1 MPGADGASS
10 SSAHP
15 HSPPI
20 PDAEKQRI
28 RDILSTCY
36 SDGIMPR
43 RLSPNTSPNTVEV
56 GEDYVRVTINP
67 EVLRIQADWLKE
79 HVVTILYGDET
90 TSLPVEVKKR
100 LVRIYEDG
108 WATSRAIN
116 APPKRGLFHNEC
128 KNLVTYV
135 SASAQVATF
144 MLRKGHE
151 KVTLDRK
158 VYSLTFQPWMN
169 DFQLQEWRETM
180 RFNYFWIKCLQVPV
194 SAMPQL
200 ENVVEEA
207 FGQILKSYPAF
218 KEPNSPE
225 LLNIRFDL
233 VSSARLRFKPW
244 LCLDLAEHGYVE
256 LEVIGADTP
265 WCASCKQFYHFA
277 GDPSCPKNKNRN
289 SKGQEGQSGQDEG
302 SGGGRDK
309 EKGEEREKDPEK
321 GPEKE
326 HESEGGDGKSE
337 GNQGDEGTRLGK
349 SKGEDRN
356 TESNVKGKG
365 KDTRGRNRR
374 VLGRKQ
380 QKKVYR
386 QVRKAAAKGK
396 EESHKDTEMEEA
408 TEGGEK
414 EGEKQPIDVSEQ
426 EEGNGGQGGGQGE
439 ETVEEK
445 GKDKKESPA
454 LPTAE
459 KEETPALPLRRTG
472 SILEEGEDQPHP
484 HPPSSTLSPASK
496 PEEIQE
502 VGKDIRSEAE
512 GMHTGIEN
520 ERDQHPTPK
529 GSRRD
534 FTETK
539 GGGGMINLIHESMM
553 TKDKFAEEEGLGA
566 SEGSEETN
574 SSEDIDPSENSKSPR
589 ERWDEDEEEVGT
601 GGEEE
606 GKQANGEDWK
616 SDADSEEE
624 AEEDF
629 LGVVGN
635 SLSGE
640 GNGEGEEEEDEEVRD
655 DGFSD

>member
-1 MPGADGASS
+1 
-10 SSAHP
+10 
-15 HSPPI
+15 
-20 PDAEKQRI
+20 
-28 RDILSTCY
+28 
-36 SDGIMPR
+36 
-43 RLSPNTSPNTVEV
+43 
-56 GEDYVRVTINP
+56 
-67 EVLRIQADWLKE
+67 
-79 HVVTILYGDET
+79 
-90 TSLPVEVKKR
+90 
-100 LVRIYEDG
+100 
-108 WATSRAIN
+108 
-116 APPKRGLFHNEC
+116 
-128 KNLVTYV
+128 
-135 SASAQVATF
+135 
-144 MLRKGHE
+144 
-151 KVTLDRK
+151 
-158 VYSLTFQPWMN
+158 
-169 DFQLQEWRETM
+169 M

-200 ENVVEEA
+200 ENVVEDA

-244 LCLDLAEHGYVE
+244 LCVDLAEHGYVE

-289 SKGQEGQSGQDEG
+289 SKGQEGQNVGRKGPSGGKSGQDEG

-309 EKGEEREKDPEK
+309 EKGEEREKEPEK
-321 GPEKE
+321 RPEKE

-337 GNQGDEGTRLGK
+337 GNEGDEGTRLGK

-356 TESNVKGKG
+356 TESNVKGKE

-386 QVRKAAAKGK
+386 EVRKAAAKGK
-396 EESHKDTEMEEA
+396 EVSHKDTEVEEA
-408 TEGGEK
+408 TKGGEK

-454 LPTAE
+454 LPIAE
-459 KEETPALPLRRTG
+459 KEETSALPLRRRG
-472 SILEEGEDQPHP
+472 SVLEEGEEKETSTPTP
-484 HPPSSTLSPASK
+484 PPTPPPPPPPSSTLSPASK

-566 SEGSEETN
+566 SEGSEETD
-574 SSEDIDPSENSKSPR
+574 SSEDTDPSENSKSPR

-601 GGEEE
+601 RGEEE

-624 AEEDF
+624 AEEVF
-629 LGVVGN
+629 LRVVGK

-655 DGFSD
+655 DGNSIVSDTPKTKENFAFKDFRIYTNDSFFLDKEKPGPVLST